1 MKMEGYAQI
10 NDSITQLRDLTNIR
24 IRSIYLDRIVEL
36 WNSFEF
42 YFIAGNLISHRPI
55 QFFPIK

>member
-1 MKMEGYAQI
+1 MKMEEYAQI

-42 YFIAGNLISHRPI
+42 YFIAGNLI
-55 QFFPIK
+55 